1 MVHGESRRGRL
12 HSIVGTLDI
21 VLRHLLQANGHDRE
35 KTMSTSVILAFA
47 FVVFTLLLAGLA
59 LTAYE
64 FLKIS
69 EDPSIRKG

>member
-1 MVHGESRRGRL
+1 
-12 HSIVGTLDI
+12 
-21 VLRHLLQANGHDRE
+21 
-35 KTMSTSVILAFA
+35 MSTSVILAFA